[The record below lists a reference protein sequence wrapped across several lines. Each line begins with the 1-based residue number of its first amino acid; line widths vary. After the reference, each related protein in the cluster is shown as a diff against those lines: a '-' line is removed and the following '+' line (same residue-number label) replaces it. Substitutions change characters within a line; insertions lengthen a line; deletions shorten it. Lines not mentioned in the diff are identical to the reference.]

1 MEVRPM
7 TQPVGPYFPTS
18 TAFVPTLPALN
29 ISDDEQA
36 ILSWLQRRLIDI
48 RGALLVSGRYY
59 DGEQRVQDLG
69 ISIPKN
75 LQNLRVPVGWARV
88 GVDALAE
95 RLHIDGFRYPGATD
109 VDPDLDAIWD
119 ANDLDAESTFADL
132 DAFIYGRS
140 YLVAGVGETP
150 DAPPLI
156 TCESPLNMTGLWNP
170 RTRRATAV
178 YGNYIDRKFGSD
190 TYGQQVACLLLPGRT
205 ISMTQS
211 GGKWEIVDRDDHGLD
226 FVPVARLANRQR
238 ISARDGESEIT
249 REQRAIIDAAT
260 RTLLGAEVARELF
273 AMPRRWAV
281 GVAEEQFQKADGT
294 PVSKFDAA
302 MSAVWAF
309 PRPEDSD
316 INPQVGQFAA
326 SDPTAFKT
334 LVDMYAQQFASLA
347 ALPPHY
353 VGLLSDGNPASA
365 EAILENESRLVRRAD
380 GKKPGFGA
388 EWTRVMQY
396 ALMLRDGTD
405 VPPRIECDWADSET
419 PTIAQA
425 SDAMQKQV
433 AAGIVSPFSDVV
445 LKRLGYSAVERQI
458 LAADRKKDQGAQV
471 LAELANSLQ
480 AKQARTD
487 LTVTKDISTGSSVT
501 PNDGTGNKP
510 GA

>member
-1 MEVRPM
+1 M
-7 TQPVGPYFPTS
+7 TTPAGPYFPAS
-18 TAFVPTLPALN
+18 AAFIPALPKLN
-29 ISDDEQA
+29 LTDEEFD
-36 ILSWLQRRLIDI
+36 ILGWLQRRLMEI
-48 RGALLVSGRYY
+48 RGSLLVSGRYY

-69 ISIPKN
+69 ISIPE
-75 LQNLRVPVGWARV
+75 NLRTLRIPVGWGRV

-109 VDPDLDAIWD
+109 VDQDLDDIWD
-119 ANDLDAESTFADL
+119 ANDLDAESTFANL

-140 YLVAGVGETP
+140 YIVAGVGETP
-150 DAPPLI
+150 EAPPLI

-170 RTRRATAV
+170 RTRRASAV

-190 TYGQQVACLLLPGRT
+190 TYGQQVACLILPGRT
-205 ISMTQS
+205 ITMTQS
-211 GGKWEIVDRDDHGLD
+211 GGKWEIVDRDDHGLN

-238 ISARDGESEIT
+238 ISAREGESEIT
-249 REQRAIIDAAT
+249 REQRAIIDAGT

-273 AMPRRWAV
+273 GAPRRWAV
-281 GVAEEQFQKADGT
+281 GVAEEQFQKPDGT
-294 PVSKFDAA
+294 PVSKLQAA
-302 MSAVWAF
+302 MGAIWAI
-309 PRPEDSD
+309 PVPEDAEHM
-316 INPQVGQFAA
+316 PTVGQFAP

-334 LVDMYAQQFASLA
+334 MLEMLAQQFASLA

-380 GKKPGFGA
+380 GKKPGFGS
-388 EWTRVMQY
+388 EWTRAMQY
-396 ALMLRDGTD
+396 AIMLRDGTD
-405 VPPRIECDWADSET
+405 VPARIECDWADSET

-433 AAGIVSPFSDVV
+433 AAGIVPAFSDVV

-458 LAADRKKDQGAQV
+458 IAVDRKHDQGAQI

-487 LTVTKDISTGSSVT
+487 LTVTKDIAAGSKVT
-501 PNDGTGNKP
+501 PSDGTSSSPAGK
-510 GA
+510 